1 MYSSSLDGE
10 MAGVKLSSVP
20 LTGPNRG
27 SSQIFLISGSSSD
40 KADRDERGEDGAVL
54 VGEEVNSG
62 VADSANGS
70 VWI

>member
-1 MYSSSLDGE
+1 
-10 MAGVKLSSVP
+10 VP

-54 VGEEVNSG
+54 VGEEDNSG